1 MNILILAAGETAQ
14 TEDDPY
20 PVWLSEV
27 EGQLVLERQIKA
39 LEPLNPN
46 RYIVCVRATD
56 SARHHVRNIV
66 RLISP
71 KADTVEVKRATAG
84 AACTALLAIDHIQPD
99 EELIILNATDQIN
112 VNFVEV
118 VESFRSSAADG
129 GVLTF
134 DSLHPRYSFLRLDAN
149 GHVIEVAEKRPIS
162 RQANAGFYWL
172 RRAGDFFDALQTMVL
187 KDAHV
192 NGLFYVAPALN
203 ELILRQKV
211 IQTFALSKDAYM
223 PIKSPRQLSNY
234 EHLTEGGPAS

>member
-1 MNILILAAGETAQ
+1 MNILILAAGASAP

-27 EGQLVLERQIKA
+27 DGQLMLERQITA
-39 LEPLNPN
+39 LAPLDPN
-46 RYIVCVRATD
+46 RYIVCVRAID
-56 SARHHVRNIV
+56 NARHHVRDIV

-71 KADTVEVKRATAG
+71 KADTVEIKRPTAG
-84 AACTALLAIDHIQPD
+84 AACTALMAIDQIQSD
-99 EELIILNATDQIN
+99 EELIILNATDQIS
-112 VNFVEV
+112 VDFAEIVER
-118 VESFRSSAADG
+118 FRASAADG

-134 DSLHPRYSFLRLDAN
+134 DSLHPRYSFVRTDAD
-149 GHVIEVAEKRPIS
+149 GQVIEVAEKRPIS

-172 RRAGDFFDALQTMVL
+172 RQAGDFFDALQTMVL

-211 IQTFALSKDAYM
+211 IQTFALSKDSYM

-234 EHLTEGGPAS
+234 EHLTESGPAS

>member
-1 MNILILAAGETAQ
+1 MNILILAAGESVQ

-27 EGQLVLERQIKA
+27 DGQLMLERQINA
-39 LEPLNPN
+39 LAPLEPN
-46 RYIVCVRATD
+46 RYIVCVRASD
-56 SARHHVRNIV
+56 NKRHHVRDIV

-71 KADTVEVKRATAG
+71 LADTVEIKRATAG
-84 AACTALLAIDHIQPD
+84 AACTALLAIDQIQAD
-99 EELIILNATDQIN
+99 EELVILNATDQIN
-112 VNFVEV
+112 VDFADIVER
-118 VESFRSSAADG
+118 FRSSAADG
-129 GVLTF
+129 GLLTF
-134 DSLHPRYSFLRLDAN
+134 DSLHPRYSFVRMDEQ

-172 RRAGDFFDALQTMVL
+172 RRAGDFFDALQTMML

-211 IQTFALSKDAYM
+211 IRTIGLSKDAYM
-223 PIKSPRQLSNY
+223 PVKSPRQLSNY
-234 EHLTEGGPAS
+234 ENLTEGGSTS

>member
-1 MNILILAAGETAQ
+1 MNILILAAGASAQ

-27 EGQLVLERQIKA
+27 DGQLMLERQMTA
-39 LEPLNPN
+39 LAPLDPN
-46 RYIVCVRATD
+46 RYIVCVRASD
-56 SARHHVRNIV
+56 NARHHVRDIV

-71 KADTVEVKRATAG
+71 KADTVEIKRPTAG
-84 AACTALLAIDHIQPD
+84 AACTALMAIDRIEAD
-99 EELIILNATDQIN
+99 EELIILNATDQIS
-112 VNFVEV
+112 VDFAEIVER
-118 VESFRSSAADG
+118 FRASGADG

-134 DSLHPRYSFLRLDAN
+134 DSLHPRYSFVRTDAE
-149 GHVIEVAEKRPIS
+149 GQVIEVAEKRPIS

-203 ELILRQKV
+203 ELILRQKA
-211 IQTFALSKDAYM
+211 IRTIGLSKDAYR

-234 EHLTEGGPAS
+234 EHLTEGGTAS

>member
-1 MNILILAAGETAQ
+1 MNILILAAGESAR

-20 PVWLSEV
+20 PIWLSEV
-27 EGQLVLERQIKA
+27 DGQLMLERQINA
-39 LEPLNPN
+39 FAPLDPN
-46 RYIVCVRATD
+46 RYIVCTRAVD
-56 SARHHVRNIV
+56 NARHHIRDIV

-71 KADTVEVKRATAG
+71 KADIIEIKRPTAG
-84 AACTALLAIDHIQPD
+84 AACTALLAIDHIKVD

-112 VNFVEV
+112 VDFVEV
-118 VESFRSSAADG
+118 VEQFRSSAADG

-134 DSLHPRYSFLRLDAN
+134 ESLHPRYSFVRVDEE
-149 GHVIEVAEKRPIS
+149 GRVVEVAEKRPIS

-172 RRAGDFFDALQTMVL
+172 RRAGDFFDALQTMML

-203 ELILRQKV
+203 ELILRQKA
-211 IQTFALSKDAYM
+211 IRTFGLSRDAYM

-234 EHLTEGGPAS
+234 EHLTEGGPVL